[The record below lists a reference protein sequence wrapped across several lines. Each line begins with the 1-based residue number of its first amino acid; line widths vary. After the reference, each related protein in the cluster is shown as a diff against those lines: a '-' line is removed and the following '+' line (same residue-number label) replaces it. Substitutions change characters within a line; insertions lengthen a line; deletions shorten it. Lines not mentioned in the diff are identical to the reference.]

1 MGWVILLSIIT
12 IIVIVWMGFG
22 CRIIWAEQKNR
33 YILIYDN
40 FIDNYHP
47 YNGVSRE
54 LKPHSI
60 NLHRWLNIFKSK

>member
-1 MGWVILLSIIT
+1 MIILLSIIT
-12 IIVIVWMGFG
+12 LIVIIWLGFG
-22 CRIIWAEQKNR
+22 CRVIYVEEKNR

-47 YNGVSRE
+47 FSGISRE

-60 NLHRWLNIFKSK
+60 DLPRWLNIFRNE